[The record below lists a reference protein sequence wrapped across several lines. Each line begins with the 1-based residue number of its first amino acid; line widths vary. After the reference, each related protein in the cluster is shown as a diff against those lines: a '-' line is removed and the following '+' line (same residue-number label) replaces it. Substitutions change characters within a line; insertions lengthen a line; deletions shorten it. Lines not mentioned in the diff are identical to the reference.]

1 MEDIQDQLFDAIVDG
16 KMTAAPG
23 LVQAALDAGVSPGEL
38 LQDTMIPAMRE
49 TGALFED
56 GEIFVPEMLMS
67 ARAMQ
72 AGLEILKP
80 RLVESGIRAVG
91 RVVIGTVQGDVHEI
105 GKNLVAIMMEGVG
118 FEVIDL
124 GVDVKPVVFLEAVQT
139 HRPEVLGLSALLTT
153 TVPQLGVTIQAL
165 REAGALE
172 GVKVMVGGAPVT
184 AEYAQK
190 IGADGFAPDASQA
203 AELARSYV
211 A

>member
-1 MEDIQDQLFDAIVDG
+1 MEDIQDQLFDAIVEG
-16 KMTAAPG
+16 KMTATPG
-23 LVQAALDAGVSPGEL
+23 LVQAALDAGVSPGDL

-124 GVDVKPVVFLEAVQT
+124 GVDVKPVMFLEAVQT
-139 HRPEVLGLSALLTT
+139 HRPDVLGLSALLTT

-203 AELARSYV
+203 AELARTYV